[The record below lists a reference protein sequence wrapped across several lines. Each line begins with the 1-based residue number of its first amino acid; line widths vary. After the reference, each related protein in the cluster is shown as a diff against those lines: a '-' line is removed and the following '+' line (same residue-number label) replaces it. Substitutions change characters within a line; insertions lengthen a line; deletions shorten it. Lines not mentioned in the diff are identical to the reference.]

1 MDKKKIKIAPMDFPK
16 DKDEINEWTAK
27 YGKTPEYQS
36 IHHFI
41 MEDDT
46 YRGLGEVINTNHEIF
61 PIGDDEK
68 KLAFTAKTDDGEIVA
83 WVLIDVFDLSTQ
95 KPEMFL
101 QYIVINPKYQHQGY
115 GTEIAKEI
123 FLSPEKY
130 VGVKPKNI
138 FAYIDIANAASIML
152 FSKFN
157 FSFVPMENTH
167 YFRAQTTKAKLLDSH
182 FENIVFDEPTSAEK
196 GSTLGE

>member
-1 MDKKKIKIAPMDFPK
+1 MNKKKINIVPMVFPD
-16 DKDEINEWTAK
+16 DKDEINNWTAK
-27 YGKTPEYQS
+27 YGNTPEYES

-61 PIGDDEK
+61 AIGDDEK
-68 KLAFTAKTDDGEIVA
+68 KLAFTAKTNDGEIVA
-83 WVLIDVFDLSTQ
+83 WVLLDVFDLTTP

-138 FAYIDIANAASIML
+138 FAYIDTANAASIML

-157 FSFVPMENTH
+157 FSFVPMANTH
-167 YFRAQTTKAKLLDSH
+167 FFRAQTTKAKLLNSP
-182 FENIVFDEPTSAEK
+182 FENIVFESQPN
-196 GSTLGE
+196 GE